1 MLSQP
6 CSRASEQLIARSKAL
21 GLASFQSKSG
31 TLNRGAAGG
40 GVARGEM
47 DGFQAEFEEA
57 IRFLQ
62 FSNRRY
68 LLKKSN
74 AVLSRADAI
83 RDSQLHSE
91 GLDSSGL

>member
-6 CSRASEQLIARSKAL
+6 CGRASEQLIARSKAL

-31 TLNRGAAGG
+31 TLNRAGGGAAG
-40 GVARGEM
+40 GEM